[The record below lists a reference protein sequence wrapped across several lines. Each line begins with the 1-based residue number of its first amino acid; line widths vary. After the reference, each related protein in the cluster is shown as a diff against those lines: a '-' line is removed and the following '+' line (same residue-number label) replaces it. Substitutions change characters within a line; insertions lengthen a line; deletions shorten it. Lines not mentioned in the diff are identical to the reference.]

1 MNAASTQRGRV
12 LLYVAVILLIL
23 ERLIIAGYALAAY
36 NRSEINW
43 TSVLLPLTHIA
54 VVVFLLVTYDMLIYW
69 LVVMWSCIT
78 TGIYVYKFNLM
89 FSQLPPEER
98 VNFFTRWMPSWWIV
112 ESLMVFHLII
122 AIMLV
127 LPSVRA
133 YLAQQ
138 RSKLDFVDLPE
149 DKQ

>member
-89 FSQLPPEER
+89 FSQLPSEER
-98 VNFFTRWMPSWWIV
+98 ANFFTRWMPSWWIV

-138 RSKLDFVDLPE
+138 RSKLDFVDIPE